1 MAATPFSKVYTEKG
15 LNIIPHKDDDPARKE
30 VEDENLIKAINE
42 FTKELESHNIEKNV
56 EIHEAPVY
64 PEKNLLDW
72 QSWRKI
78 LAGYLTSTNNTPHI
92 IFLAAVKRI
101 PPIAMRIQHTVH
113 TLTRECVVITNA
125 VGTKGRGGPTA
136 FPSDSVIAV
145 SDSKDGPCGSTVDFL
160 VPSEDSWI
168 SAMKT
173 VAIIARV
180 LVKAQMFGKKL
191 MFLQTQYVQGY
202 IFH

>member
-1 MAATPFSKVYTEKG
+1 MAATPFSKVYTKKD
-15 LNIIPHKDDDPARKE
+15 LNIIPHKDDDPARK
-30 VEDENLIKAINE
+30 EDENLIKAINE
-42 FTKELESHNIEKNV
+42 FTKELESHDIKKTDV

-78 LAGYLTSTNNTPHI
+78 LEGYLTSTNNTPHI

-113 TLTRECVVITNA
+113 KLTRECVVITNA

-173 VAIIARV
+173 VAIIAKV
-180 LVKAQMFGKKL
+180 LVKAQTFGKKFIFL
-191 MFLQTQYVQGY
+191 DTAKVKYCNLQT
-202 IFH
+202 